1 MNQPRPSVRR
11 TRVVVDFRDPA
22 RRVDVA
28 LAPVAALRGAA
39 GASVLTD
46 GIADAVVTI
55 AVVGAN
61 ADLGSLQVVCFDK
74 TGTLTENRMRLE
86 AFQYGNEPASFSR
99 YCRDFKAAR
108 RRIDEVSVLCS
119 EIKFETVAGRPPA
132 PDRTAAFPPPP

>member
-11 TRVVVDFRDPA
+11 ARVVVDFRDPA

-39 GASVLTD
+39 GA
-46 GIADAVVTI
+46 
-55 AVVGAN
+55 
-61 ADLGSLQVVCFDK
+61 SLQVVCFDK

-99 YCRDFKAAR
+99 
-108 RRIDEVSVLCS
+108 
-119 EIKFETVAGRPPA
+119 
-132 PDRTAAFPPPP
+132 